1 MFSVGCSTN
10 LSSGDLDLCMVGRAG
25 SLNSMVSLPPVTEKR
40 RMDILCHHWSGGNT
54 HPTQETGSLGEKAPS
69 SIIDSAMVEKGQPT
83 LSTVK
88 AGQRGPG
95 PAAYES

>member
-1 MFSVGCSTN
+1 MSPLEWWPRSA
-10 LSSGDLDLCMVGRAG
+10 DPRD
-25 SLNSMVSLPPVTEKR
+25 
-40 RMDILCHHWSGGNT
+40 
-54 HPTQETGSLGEKAPS
+54 APS